1 MRLAAK
7 INRLL
12 GNAVGRNRLETSLDA
27 ELRTYLDEMAERK
40 MREGV
45 PLAEARRLALLEA
58 GGLEQLKEDVR
69 GAWLGNGI
77 ETTIRDVRYGV
88 RALLRSPGFTGVV
101 ILTLALGI
109 GATVTMF
116 SVMRAVLWRP
126 LPYPS
131 PERIVMLQVDARSV
145 ANAGAAPGELS
156 DLRTR
161 SRLLENLSTIG
172 VVDANLDFG
181 GEMEHLTAASVSND
195 FLPLL
200 GGRPALGRFLNSQ
213 IDEGKDQVLSVLI
226 SDALWRRRFGTDPA
240 IVGRGVRINNLEV
253 QIVGVLRP
261 DFRLFLPPSV
271 NASEQIDIWFPTA
284 IGNTRQYRGFPI
296 AARLRHGVTLAQANA
311 ELESLAS
318 KFVREHAD
326 IYPDAKLR
334 FTAHLLHDELSREAR
349 PSLFLLAGA
358 VGFVLLIAC
367 VNVANLMLARG
378 AGRQREL
385 AIRRA
390 LGAGRS
396 RVIGQ
401 LLVESLILAL
411 SSCGVGLVVARFSLV
426 AIARLNYAHLP
437 MQSRI
442 AVDGP
447 VTLFA
452 LALSIGASLVF
463 GLLPAWRLSS
473 GGGSD
478 PLRAGRSETAA
489 PGMRAWQRS
498 LVVAEIA
505 LSIMPL
511 VGGGLMLRSFLN
523 LVRAPLG
530 FDPTGVLTARVP
542 LNLRMYP
549 AAEQRWALYREI
561 LERIRALPGVESAG
575 AASPLPLA
583 PAQTTRRVRRADR
596 PEVPGILA
604 TQQTAIGG
612 YLHVMAATLRQG
624 RDFTPEYIAARRLV
638 AIVDERLALRLWP
651 EGAIGRRLAI
661 ERNTTREE
669 LEVVG
674 VVAPVRATRVRDED
688 IPHFIVPYHLYPIE
702 MSLVIKTR
710 ENAAALGPAIKN
722 AVSASHT
729 GRAAFEIR
737 PMDDY
742 VADSTGDTR
751 FICSILAIFA
761 GASLLLAS
769 VGLHGTLAY
778 LVAQRTREFG
788 IRLALGSGVSAI
800 IAMVIRESAVLAA
813 AGAVLGLA
821 GASAATGAIRQ
832 LLYDVRPFDGVTLA
846 GVSALVVFVS
856 VAAAGVPAWRTTL
869 IDPQESLRSE

>member
-1 MRLAAK
+1 MRVAAK

-12 GNAVGRNRLETSLDA
+12 GNLMRRHRLETNLDA
-27 ELRTYLDEMAERK
+27 ELRAYLDEMAERK

-45 PLAEARRLALLEA
+45 PLVEARRLAQLEA
-58 GGLEQLKEDVR
+58 DGLEQVKEDVR
-69 GAWLGNGI
+69 GTWLGNGI

-88 RALLRSPGFTGVV
+88 RALLRSPGFTVV
-101 ILTLALGI
+101 VMLTLALGI
-109 GATVTMF
+109 GASVTMF

-126 LPYPS
+126 LPYPA
-131 PERIVMLQVDARSV
+131 PQRIVMLQVDARSV
-145 ANAGAAPGELS
+145 ANAGAAPGELF
-156 DLRTR
+156 DLRAR
-161 SRLLENLSTIG
+161 SRLLEDLSMIS

-226 SDALWRRRFGTDPA
+226 SDALWRRRLGADPA

-253 QIVGVLRP
+253 QIAGVLRP
-261 DFRLFLPPSV
+261 DFRLFLPPSL
-271 NASEQIDIWFPTA
+271 NASEQIDIWFPTG
-284 IGNTRQYRGFPI
+284 IGTTRQYRGFPI
-296 AARLRHGVTLAQANA
+296 AARLRRGTTLAQANA
-311 ELESLAS
+311 ELESLAAQ
-318 KFVREHAD
+318 FVREHAD

-334 FTAHLLHDELSREAR
+334 FTAHQLQDEMSREAR
-349 PSLFLLAGA
+349 PALFLLAGA

-396 RVIGQ
+396 RVIRQ
-401 LLVESLILAL
+401 LLAESLILAL
-411 SSCGVGLVVARFSLV
+411 ASGGAGLVVARFSLE
-426 AIARLNYAHLP
+426 AIAKLNYAHLP

-442 AVDGP
+442 AVDGS

-473 GGGSD
+473 GGVSD

-489 PGMRAWQRS
+489 PGMRVLQRS

-505 LSIMPL
+505 LSIVPL

-530 FDPTGVLTARVP
+530 FDPTGVLTAKVP
-542 LNLRMYP
+542 MNFRMYP
-549 AAEQRWALYREI
+549 AAEERCALYREI
-561 LERIRALPGVESAG
+561 LERIRALPGVESVG

-604 TQQTAIGG
+604 TQQTSIGG

-624 RDFTPEYIAARRLV
+624 RDFTFEDIAAKRPV
-638 AIVDERLALRLWP
+638 AIVDERLARRLWP
-651 EGAIGRRLAI
+651 EGAIGRRLVI
-661 ERNTTREE
+661 ETDSTREE

-688 IPHFIVPYHLYPIE
+688 IPHFIIPYHLYPIE

-710 ENAAALGPAIKN
+710 ETAAALGPAIN
-722 AVSASHT
+722 SAVSASHT

-737 PMDDY
+737 PMGDY
-742 VADSTGDTR
+742 VTDSTGDTR
-751 FICSILAIFA
+751 FTMFVLAIFA
-761 GASLLLAS
+761 GASVLLAS
-769 VGLHGTLAY
+769 VGLYGTLAY

-788 IRLALGSGVSAI
+788 IRLALGSSVSAI
-800 IAMVIRESAVLAA
+800 IAMVVREGAVLAA

-821 GASAATGAIRQ
+821 GASAMTGAIRQ

-846 GVSALVVFVS
+846 GVIALVVFVS
-856 VAAAGVPAWRTTL
+856 VAAAGVPAWRATL
-869 IDPQESLRSE
+869 IDPLVSLRSE